1 MNKKVNHID
10 KIMGADDGAIF
21 MASTLGVFVILS
33 LFSLYLLRFIINEN
47 RDMGHYIMDI
57 KARNLAL
64 SGMERGLQQY
74 RSTRSPA
81 TIQGTFNTGNYNI
94 TYDTLRNE
102 SQSNLPYTNYVCMK
116 SRATIDNVERNV
128 RLYLSSFPEAFCMSF
143 YGNNEGSTTFSP
155 AQGSITGPIFFRG
168 DISTTIVNPTNTK
181 YTSTGNGGILLSSS
195 PPFPSLS
202 TTDYEALLNSI
213 NYSHSGSSYN
223 NFALSFDRVNDYVKI
238 NNTNDIN
245 LGTHT
250 QRTIEAWFKVDNKDL
265 SAKQVI
271 YEEGAHIRGLNIYI
285 YSGSLY
291 LGGWN
296 EPNNESNWEGTWL
309 STAGIQNNTWY
320 HVALTLNGG
329 NSVSNNALKGYL
341 NGVEFGSGTGSKL
354 WAHSGDIT
362 IGRNGGT
369 KFLQGGDN
377 TSVGE
382 YFGGD
387 IDEIRIWNIAR
398 SQAQLSAMKDTVLS
412 GNESGLVAYLN
423 LQENSGSTANDQTSE
438 NNDGTIYGA
447 TWTYGPFVYTYN
459 GQTINLSQY
468 SDSTFRFNGDLT
480 LTNSTV
486 TGTGY
491 FAVKGNLTIGS
502 STSFNSKI
510 TVVSSGNISISSS
523 QLGANIRKPVIV
535 YCKGTCTFSNS
546 STFYGLLISKGSS
559 LSISGSTINGA
570 ILNYSQTFQLN
581 NSTNIVGS
589 VVSDYSIQFQDS
601 NSTITKGG
609 LPPFFGV
616 NTGLVPM
623 VVPGTYLEY

>member
-1 MNKKVNHID
+1 M
-10 KIMGADDGAIF
+10 
-21 MASTLGVFVILS
+21 
-33 LFSLYLLRFIINEN
+33 
-47 RDMGHYIMDI
+47 
-57 KARNLAL
+57 
-64 SGMERGLQQY
+64 
-74 RSTRSPA
+74 
-81 TIQGTFNTGNYNI
+81 
-94 TYDTLRNE
+94 
-102 SQSNLPYTNYVCMK
+102 
-116 SRATIDNVERNV
+116 
-128 RLYLSSFPEAFCMSF
+128 
-143 YGNNEGSTTFSP
+143 
-155 AQGSITGPIFFRG
+155 
-168 DISTTIVNPTNTK
+168 
-181 YTSTGNGGILLSSS
+181 
-195 PPFPSLS
+195 
-202 TTDYEALLNSI
+202 
-213 NYSHSGSSYN
+213 
-223 NFALSFDRVNDYVKI
+223 
-238 NNTNDIN
+238 
-245 LGTHT
+245 
-250 QRTIEAWFKVDNKDL
+250 
-265 SAKQVI
+265 
-271 YEEGAHIRGLNIYI
+271 
-285 YSGSLY
+285 
-291 LGGWN
+291 
-296 EPNNESNWEGTWL
+296 
-309 STAGIQNNTWY
+309 
-320 HVALTLNGG
+320 
-329 NSVSNNALKGYL
+329 
-341 NGVEFGSGTGSKL
+341 NGVEFGSGSGSKL